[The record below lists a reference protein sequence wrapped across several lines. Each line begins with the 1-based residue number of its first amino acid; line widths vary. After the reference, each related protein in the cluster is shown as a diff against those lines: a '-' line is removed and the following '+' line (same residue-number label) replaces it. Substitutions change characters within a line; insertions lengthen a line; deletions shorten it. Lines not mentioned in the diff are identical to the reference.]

1 MVVVRNWMKEV
12 IADTD
17 TDTLTHLCIGCVGG
31 RGVISGRGALCGS
44 ETGRSFLGGCTRS
57 RGSPS
62 RLWPGDG
69 RRLCELLPFVLAMA
83 GCEVEDGEEMERIG

>member
-31 RGVISGRGALCGS
+31 RGVISGRGALVWQRDRPKFSWWLYEVKGVAKQVVAWGWK
-44 ETGRSFLGGCTRS
+44 ET
-57 RGSPS
+57 
-62 RLWPGDG
+62 
-69 RRLCELLPFVLAMA
+69 M
-83 GCEVEDGEEMERIG
+83 